1 MPQDRITAY
10 YDKKAKNYISFSE
23 KYRNVDRT
31 QVIELMD
38 LKSNDLVLDA
48 GCGSGFFTLGLYNM
62 GHKVKGVDI
71 SPEMIKELKKKGV
84 DGLISSIVAF
94 RSDKKYDHILC
105 YGVLEFVDDVSL
117 ALENLKRHLAIGGKI
132 TIGVPLVSPKSIPYV
147 FYHLIVNRKLV
158 HIFTKR
164 KIGRLINSIGLR
176 VEKDVMINALDYC
189 CRLSID
195 LQSNLN

>member
-71 SPEMIKELKKKGV
+71 SPEMIKELKKKAKKLFYKG
-84 DGLISSIVAF
+84 F
-94 RSDKKYDHILC
+94 RDAAHFNTNIQL
-105 YGVLEFVDDVSL
+105 
-117 ALENLKRHLAIGGKI
+117 
-132 TIGVPLVSPKSIPYV
+132 
-147 FYHLIVNRKLV
+147 
-158 HIFTKR
+158 
-164 KIGRLINSIGLR
+164 
-176 VEKDVMINALDYC
+176 
-189 CRLSID
+189 
-195 LQSNLN
+195 